1 MVSRRLCTPTISCR
15 LGDCYTLGINPEDPD
30 DDFRIT
36 AFRMEGGKPIITVN
50 HTEDGSGESL
60 LPRMKTLG
68 KAELSG
74 EWEEVSEEGNP
85 AHRFFTV
92 TVEAP

>member
-1 MVSRRLCTPTISCR
+1 MTAANGCR
-15 LGDCYTLGINPEDPD
+15 TVGDCYTLGINPEDPD

-36 AFRMEGGKPIITVN
+36 SFRMEGAKPVVTVN

-68 KAELSG
+68 KSELSG
-74 EWEEVSEEGNP
+74 EWEEVPEEGNP
-85 AHRFFTV
+85 DHRFFTV